1 MGLFKELL
9 GDFAKDYLKEK
20 GIAGA
25 VNDIKGGLNNLF
37 SSDNDGSSEDAFDIM
52 WENVGN
58 LVQNEEFD
66 EAEDAVIDYYN
77 EYMDGEAD
85 LPYYYLRARIS
96 LAYYE
101 YLDFNSNQLND
112 IEKEINNFIKEIKKF
127 KLDNSQKKEVNEL
140 LNDFDSAKREKKD
153 TQNYMARWD
162 DITNKLQNL
171 IDKKQ
176 FNQALHDLDNYYN
189 KFEDD
194 KDYWYYFWKF
204 NILKSEFIELGFKD
218 NLEEDLKTAKELKPK
233 ISDSLKEMVS
243 KGNEDNQEDIK
254 EAEEW
259 MNALNTNIETQTIHL
274 LINKK
279 KYNEAREYLNNVLP
293 NKGADYYQILSR
305 LESLLL
311 IDEIERHESREVVEK
326 TLEASLFN
334 MNLAIELEEEENVKR
349 TIKESVMSRIERAK
363 QYLELQGNQTI
374 QSSQTL
380 NAGTSNTNNSEEQ
393 YLSELKICYE
403 DGEISDRERRLLNR
417 LRESLGISEERAAEL
432 EALCNPNV
440 LSKEEQEYAEEVKVV
455 LEDGVISDRER
466 RLLNS
471 LAKSLNISPERAQQI
486 EESLK

>member
-1 MGLFKELL
+1 MGFFKELL

-25 VNDIKGGLNNLF
+25 VDDIKGGLNNLF
-37 SSDNDGSSEDAFDIM
+37 SSDIDGSNEDTFDMM

-58 LVQNEEFD
+58 LVQNEAFD
-66 EAEDAVIDYYN
+66 EAENAVIDYYN
-77 EYMDGEAD
+77 KYMGGEAD
-85 LPYYYLRARIS
+85 LTYYYIRARIS

-101 YLDFNSNQLND
+101 YLDYNSNQVND
-112 IEKEINNFIKEIKKF
+112 IEKEINDFIKEIKKF
-127 KLDNSQKKEVNEL
+127 NLDSSQKKEVKEL
-140 LNDFDSAKREKKD
+140 LGDFDSAKRVKKD
-153 TQNYMARWD
+153 TQNYMARWE

-171 IDKKQ
+171 MDKKQ

-189 KFEDD
+189 KYEDD
-194 KDYWYYFWKF
+194 KDYWYYHWKF
-204 NILKSEFIELGFKD
+204 NILKSEFIELNFKE
-218 NLEEDLKTAKELKPK
+218 NLEEGLKTAKELKTK
-233 ISDSLKEMVS
+233 MSDSLKEMVS
-243 KGNEDNQEDIK
+243 KGNEDQQEDIK
-254 EAEEW
+254 ESEGW
-259 MNALNTNIETQTIHL
+259 VNVFNTTIEIQTTHL

-279 KYNEAREYLNNVLP
+279 KYNEAREYLNNIFP
-293 NKGADYYQILSR
+293 NKGAEYYQILSR

-311 IDEIERHESREVVEK
+311 IDEIERHESRELVEK
-326 TLEASLFN
+326 TLEASQFN
-334 MNLAIELEEEENVKR
+334 MNLAIELAEGEDVKR
-349 TIKESVMSRIERAK
+349 NIKESVMSRINRAK
-363 QYLELQGNQTI
+363 EYLETKGNQTI
-374 QSSQTL
+374 QYSQTL
-380 NAGTSNTNNSEEQ
+380 NAGTSNITNSEEQ
-393 YLSELKICYE
+393 YISELKACYE

-466 RLLNS
+466 RLLDR